1 MRANLTIPYTK
12 FTWASSL
19 TSKYHH
25 NCLTMTLLNDWWQ
38 PLNQLQP
45 YSWPTNKR
53 VLSWRRQWTSEI
65 PSAHP
70 TFADLDASTN
80 IIKTQPSSELLVDHA
95 NTLPVFACRRLEKRC
110 SLFQGQ
116 KSTEQAWAVIQRILW
131 MDLFRKCGQLM
142 VSCTIQFHLGKTWW
156 YTRWYSRRKCNFKE
170 SHKSWTLLKVAFYL
184 HSSTMK
190 TFTYATPRVQA
201 QPSLNA

>member
-1 MRANLTIPYTK
+1 MTTFEP
-12 FTWASSL
+12 ASSMFL
-19 TSKYHH
+19 CWSI
-25 NCLTMTLLNDWWQ
+25 
-38 PLNQLQP
+38 
-45 YSWPTNKR
+45 WPTNKR
-53 VLSWRRQWTSEI
+53 VLSWRRQWTSVM
-65 PSAHP
+65 SFAHP
-70 TFADLDASTN
+70 TLADASTI

-95 NTLPVFACRRLEKRC
+95 NTLPAFACRRLEKRC

-116 KSTEQAWAVIQRILW
+116 KSTEQTWAVIQRILW

-156 YTRWYSRRKCNFKE
+156 YTRWYSSGKCIFKE
-170 SHKSWTLLKVAFYL
+170 SHESWTLLKIAFYL